1 MSRPGGPAGQDDQS
15 RITRTL
21 ADGIVLED
29 SVPTPVHRPGDL
41 LGAVAP
47 LAGIV
52 VLMLF
57 VVYAHGTTAGVSEDV
72 QGFSAQLGRALQLPV
87 AILEWLLSLVA
98 PVAVLTELTIRRLGR
113 QVAEVVIATAIG
125 LTSSVLLALVVQTLG
140 SADLVRGLSVRV
152 GTNLALSVPTSLA
165 AVVALLVAAG
175 PRVRRRTV
183 AWSWNLLWVSVAII
197 LVTAQVSLPGTS
209 VAFLLGV
216 AAGLGTRYALG
227 VTSGR
232 AEGAALVDGIVRAGL
247 APVRVVRV
255 ADGTE
260 ARSFDDRSY
269 EVTSA
274 DGRGALAVVMD
285 ADRQVVGTVSRL
297 WRAVRLRGVEGRSI
311 VSLRQA
317 AERAALATY
326 AARAGGVRTPALI
339 GMAEAADSMLLLF
352 ERVEDAVA
360 LGDLPIDE
368 LTDPILAAVWDEVR
382 KLHAAGIAHR
392 ALASTSVLVSRS
404 DGEPQVWL
412 TEWDSADVAASEL
425 FRRMDLTQVVA
436 MLATRIGATRAVES
450 AARSLPDADVAAI
463 GPLLQTVVLPRQTRA
478 EVRERRAVLREVRVA
493 LVDRMPDADVEPRQ
507 LVRFGART
515 ILTVILPVVAA
526 IIVLTSINVDEISSA
541 IASSDW
547 RWAVVSFV
555 LGLATFVGAG
565 LAFAAF
571 APVRI
576 SVWSATLV
584 HAVGAFVG
592 LVTPA
597 GLGSAALNLRMLTK
611 RGVTMS
617 LAVATVALVQVSQ
630 FAVTVILL
638 VILSIASGSASSTQ
652 FAPSTGTLVLLGVV
666 AAASGVS
673 LLVPAVRQ
681 WLVRTTLPTIRQ
693 TWPRLLEIAGE
704 PRRLTVAIAGNVLL
718 TMGYVLAFDASLMAF
733 GQHLSLVQVALVFL
747 VGNTAG
753 AIVPTPGGLG
763 TIEVAFIGGLTAAG
777 INPGIA
783 VSVTILFRV
792 LTYWVPIPIGW
803 LALRRLQATGEL

>member
-1 MSRPGGPAGQDDQS
+1 MPLPVRPAGQDDGT
-15 RITRTL
+15 RITLTL
-21 ADGIVLED
+21 PGGVVIED
-29 SVPTPVHRPGDL
+29 SVPAPVHRPGDL
-41 LGAVAP
+41 LGALTSLGV
-47 LAGIV
+47 IV

-57 VVYAHGTTAGVSEDV
+57 VVYAHGTTAGVSQDV
-72 QGFSAQLGRALQLPV
+72 QGFSAELSHALQVPV
-87 AILEWLLSLVA
+87 AVLEWLLSLVA
-98 PVAVLTELTIRRLGR
+98 PLAVLIELMVRRLGR
-113 QVAEVVIATAIG
+113 QVVEALVAAAVG
-125 LTSSVLLALVVQTLG
+125 LTSSILLALAVQALG
-140 SADLVRGLSVRV
+140 SSDLVRGLSVRV
-152 GTNLALSVPTSLA
+152 GANVALSVPTSLA
-165 AVVALLVAAG
+165 GVVALLVAAG

-216 AAGLGTRYALG
+216 ASGLGTRYALG

-232 AEGAALVDGIVRAGL
+232 AEGRTLVDGVARAGL
-247 APVRVVRV
+247 VPVRVTRLGETS
-255 ADGTE
+255 AS
-260 ARSFDDRSY
+260 RSFDDRTY
-269 EVTSA
+269 EVTAA
-274 DGRGALAVVMD
+274 DGRTARAIVMD

-317 AERAALATY
+317 AERSALAIY
-326 AARAGGVRTPALI
+326 AARAAGVRTPALV
-339 GMAEAADSMLLLF
+339 GMAEAADSMLLVIEHL
-352 ERVEDAVA
+352 DGAVP
-360 LGDLPIDE
+360 LSDLPVGE
-368 LTDPILAAVWDEVR
+368 LTDPLLAQVWHQVR
-382 KLHAAGIAHR
+382 QLHEAGIAHR
-392 ALASTSVLVSRS
+392 ALTSASVLVERHATGSHI
-404 DGEPQVWL
+404 WL
-412 TEWDSADVAASEL
+412 TGWESADVASSEL
-425 FRRMDLTQVVA
+425 ARRMDVTQVVA
-436 MLATRIGATRAVES
+436 MLATRVGATRAVDS
-450 AARSLPDADVAAI
+450 ATRALPDADVAAV
-463 GPLLQTVVLPRQTRA
+463 GPLLQTVVLPRQTRV
-478 EVRERRAVLREVRVA
+478 EVRERREVLGEVRAA
-493 LVDRMPDADVEPRQ
+493 LVDRMPDADVEPRR

-515 ILTVILPVVAA
+515 LLTVILPVAAA
-526 IIVLTSINVDEISSA
+526 IIVLTSINVDEISTA

-547 RWAVVSFV
+547 RWAAVAFV

-571 APVRI
+571 SPVRI

-611 RGVTMS
+611 RGVTTS

-630 FAVTVILL
+630 LVVTVVLL
-638 VILSIASGSASSTQ
+638 LILSVASGTTGSTQ
-652 FAPSTGTLVLLGVV
+652 LAPSPGTLVLVGVLAV
-666 AAASGVS
+666 AAAAS

-681 WLVRTTLPTIRQ
+681 WIVRTTLPTIRQ
-693 TWPRLLEIAGE
+693 TWPRLMEVAGE
-704 PRRLTVAIAGNVLL
+704 PRRLAVAVTGNVLL
-718 TMGYVLAFDASLMAF
+718 TMGYVLAFDATLAAF
-733 GQHLSLVQVALVFL
+733 GQRLSLVQVALVFL

-783 VSVTILFRV
+783 ASVTILFRV